1 MKALKKSVCIILVF
15 AAVIGLTSC
24 TSKSFEH
31 KKFAAFCEKQG
42 FEEYDDTEDFL
53 KALGNVYMG
62 KEESCYISYTNDDAQ
77 ELHNHV
83 NRLWGLPEYDVEEIS
98 IFGYK
103 SEEDYSLAQ
112 LLTFKDEKEAGK
124 YFKRYAKLYS
134 SNGEKGE
141 QNGYSYSIKCTASVR
156 AGQTDTVG
164 VYLKGNTVLIINSY
178 GTDFEL
184 IEAYCKYFH
193 VISPVKD

>member
-1 MKALKKSVCIILVF
+1 MTALKKSVCIILVF
-15 AAVIGLTSC
+15 AMVIGLTSC

-31 KKFAAFCEKQG
+31 KRFVAFCEKQG

-53 KALGNVYMG
+53 EALGNVYMS
-62 KEESCYISYTNDDAQ
+62 KEESCYITGTNDDAQ
-77 ELHNHV
+77 ELHNAV
-83 NRLWGLPEYDVEEIS
+83 DRPWGLAEYDVEEIS
-98 IFGYK
+98 IFGYR
-103 SEEDYSLAQ
+103 SEVDYSIAQ
-112 LLTFKDEKEAGK
+112 LLTFKDEKEARK
-124 YFKRYAKLYS
+124 YFKNYAKLYS

-141 QNGYSYSIKCTASVR
+141 QNGYSFSIKCAASVR